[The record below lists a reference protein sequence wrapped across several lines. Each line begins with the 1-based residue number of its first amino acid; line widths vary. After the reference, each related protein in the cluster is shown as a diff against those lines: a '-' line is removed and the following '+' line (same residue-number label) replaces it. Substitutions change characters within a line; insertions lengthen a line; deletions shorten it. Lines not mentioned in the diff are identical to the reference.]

1 MAQFIEQDPGY
12 LCYDGQWL
20 ASINR
25 CNGYPDCAQGK
36 TLFRTVKEGL
46 SGFVSG
52 ALTLRM
58 VWLFRAL
65 NQTKCQAAQRMP

>member
-1 MAQFIEQDPGY
+1 MEKFLIFFCFLIFCEFSMAQFIEQDPGY

-36 TLFRTVKEGL
+36 TRVFTLFSVKSRDHL
-46 SGFVSG
+46 V
-52 ALTLRM
+52 LTLAR
-58 VWLFRAL
+58 
-65 NQTKCQAAQRMP
+65 